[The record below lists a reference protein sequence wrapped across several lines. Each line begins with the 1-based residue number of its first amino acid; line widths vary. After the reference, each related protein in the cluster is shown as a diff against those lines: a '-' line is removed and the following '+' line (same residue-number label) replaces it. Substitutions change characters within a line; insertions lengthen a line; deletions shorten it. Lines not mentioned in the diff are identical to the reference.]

1 MITEYD
7 PHHGQNDSQQ
17 QQQQQQQRASTLE
30 HGRAIKLMRNGDSF
44 FPGRSFVINQ
54 RKYPMLDVLLDD
66 ASQALRANFGAVR
79 CIYTPKSGTR
89 LHDISELEDHR
100 TYVASGGEK
109 FKKLH
114 YLDIA
119 DGKRVQSKERGQYRL
134 PPVRRFDVEGRA
146 LKLSRSENVII
157 YAYRNGDP
165 LTLPSKVLLV
175 KPTLQNWESVLDE
188 VTRKVSLSY
197 SAVLKLYAMNGEL
210 ITSAQQLEFNG
221 MYVAAG
227 KERFKRIEYPDPKS
241 ISPNSSPKMS
251 RKSYT
256 RSDGTNTHT
265 TTANSHGSVEHG
277 GQRRPVRE
285 EYDFFNNKPQ
295 QHRRGPTKE
304 TDLDR
309 DDGGIY
315 KGRLNHREHVREI
328 DETHDTKVD
337 LPVDYREVETVED
350 ENLFGNAGKTPRRHH
365 QPPSQPKSNRNFT
378 DSPQRSPPPPL
389 LPSLRSV
396 KTPPKTYEDHHDD
409 DDKINNR
416 FGMNNG
422 HHQKNNHH
430 DNTNGKGFDDDY
442 QRHTPPAPLP
452 IDDGIIHDQNE
463 QQMSHSTH
471 HKPLGSPSSQPNRDN
486 ENHAATVIQ
495 SHVRGYISRKHSHIE
510 KQRNTDKLINNHDQ
524 QQREAHKHEENKLN
538 QHYHESQPNESLD
551 NTIEPL
557 ADLTVERA
565 IREALNMG
573 ANGSSEIQVSFNRPN
588 LFYFAGEQIA
598 GNISFQNTENKLELD
613 AIFLEC
619 VGELGYS
626 TQEVR
631 HHRDANGN
639 QQTEHYTK
647 YHQVPFLKSR
657 VSIVQPEYGQRE
669 IILYRGQ
676 YSWPFQFVLP
686 NQLPPSLIPSTT
698 TYPYVKY
705 YARIVLDK
713 PWYKPNAKQVYPL
726 TIFPRVDLRYVPGGQ
741 QQVSFSN
748 ENRKKIR
755 LQGYLMRGGIL
766 SGETLSIHIR
776 LDNPKRSEIKRIK
789 ATLIQHRQVAR
800 SYHAETI
807 CRLDLPDLRE
817 FNGKE
822 LQRNFDLV
830 LPEIRMSPTYTY
842 MSQYLNQTLGISIR
856 YELILDV
863 KVRGLFTDFKVS
875 IPIIVGTEQISAEQ
889 QPFRQPINN
898 PIEMPTASAPVFDYE
913 ELPPSYDTVVMN
925 QKI

>member
-631 HHRDANGN
+631 HRRDANGN

-726 TIFPRVDLRYVPGGQ
+726 TIFPRVDLRYIPGGQ

-755 LQGYLMRGGIL
+755 LQGYLMRG
-766 SGETLSIHIR
+766 
-776 LDNPKRSEIKRIK
+776 
-789 ATLIQHRQVAR
+789 
-800 SYHAETI
+800 
-807 CRLDLPDLRE
+807 
-817 FNGKE
+817 
-822 LQRNFDLV
+822 
-830 LPEIRMSPTYTY
+830 
-842 MSQYLNQTLGISIR
+842 
-856 YELILDV
+856 
-863 KVRGLFTDFKVS
+863 VRGLFTDFKVS